1 MRFNFNQSQLFI
13 ASLTSKLV
21 ELDFRFVFGWQLLR
35 VNKKNGES
43 ETDGSRSDPDRRTSD
58 WTATARTD
66 TNGRR
71 LSALL
76 LEMIKPERKGTEQKG
91 KGKETQSTNAKRIVS
106 TIDSF
111 SFFFCTFKS
120 LVLEFPNWFQ
130 IHYLSIHL
138 TREDGFK
145 RKTLVQ
151 HPENCILLDPIPVKM
166 TISEN
171 WVELNTTGKSVA
183 HPTTPD
189 IKKTPQNRPKM
200 YEKVR
205 VYNNR
210 CNYLLRLIC
219 LFFFKKG

>member
-111 SFFFCTFKS
+111 SFFFVPLSHLFWNS
-120 LVLEFPNWFQ
+120 QIVLKYIIYRFTWRVKTVSKEKRLLNIRKIAFC
-130 IHYLSIHL
+130 SIRFRSRWRFRR
-138 TREDGFK
+138 TES
-145 RKTLVQ
+145 
-151 HPENCILLDPIPVKM
+151 N
-166 TISEN
+166 
-171 WVELNTTGKSVA
+171 
-183 HPTTPD
+183 
-189 IKKTPQNRPKM
+189 
-200 YEKVR
+200 
-205 VYNNR
+205 
-210 CNYLLRLIC
+210 
-219 LFFFKKG
+219 

>member
-1 MRFNFNQSQLFI
+1 MRFNFKSQQSQLFI

-21 ELDFRFVFGWQLLR
+21 ELDFRFVFDWQFLR

-91 KGKETQSTNAKRIVS
+91 KGRKLKAQMRKGSCPPLTV
-106 TIDSF
+106 F
-111 SFFFCTFKS
+111 LFCCTFKS

-130 IHYLSIHL
+130 IHYLSIQL

-145 RKTLVQ
+145 RKTLAQ

-189 IKKTPQNRPKM
+189 IKKKTAKSAKNVWKSA
-200 YEKVR
+200 
-205 VYNNR
+205 
-210 CNYLLRLIC
+210 C
-219 LFFFKKG
+219 L